1 MRLEPFKAFLTK
13 DRVAV
18 VMVRGSWRQRIS
30 AADLPRW
37 ISLYRR
43 LWSRT
48 AKGHGDSKTPGLWA
62 SFYAQPIETLENLL
76 KQMEMK

>member
-1 MRLEPFKAFLTK
+1 MNLDPLKAFPTRDK
-13 DRVAV
+13 QHV

-48 AKGHGDSKTPGLWA
+48 AKGHGDSKTPGPWA
-62 SFYAQPIETLENLL
+62 SFYAQPLEALESLL
-76 KQMEMK
+76 KQMEAE